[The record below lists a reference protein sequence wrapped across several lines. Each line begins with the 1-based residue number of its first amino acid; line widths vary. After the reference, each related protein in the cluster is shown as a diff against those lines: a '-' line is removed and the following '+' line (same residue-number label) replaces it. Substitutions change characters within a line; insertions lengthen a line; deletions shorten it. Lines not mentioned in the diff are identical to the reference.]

1 MKLIILIII
10 FNFYNCVVYSQIINN
25 NSANENTKIG
35 YYAAYEKQY
44 STIVGE
50 YTSYLGL
57 DGGIIINDTY
67 IIGLNFRE
75 LNEEPSHL
83 KKSIGFYSVSLPN
96 LQTYYVSILF
106 GYSSYQNKTYN
117 LNSGFKLGN
126 GYASY
131 SNFKIDESGTFA
143 QYQITNNSH
152 YFVFEPY
159 IGVEFKPNIYWI
171 RFEING
177 SYRFVTGLII
187 PEYKNNDLNGLGISI
202 KLKLGLF

>member
-1 MKLIILIII
+1 M
-10 FNFYNCVVYSQIINN
+10 INN
-25 NSANENTKIG
+25 STAKDNTKIG
-35 YYAAYEKQY
+35 FYAAYEKQY

-50 YTSYLGL
+50 YSSYFGI
-57 DGGIIINDTY
+57 DAGIIINDTY
-67 IIGLNFRE
+67 IIGLNYRE

-83 KKSIGFYSVSLPN
+83 KKSIGIYSASLPD
-96 LQTYYVSILF
+96 LQAYYVSLLF

-117 LNSGFKLGN
+117 INSGFKLGN

-131 SNFKIDESGTFA
+131 SNFKIDESGTSA

-159 IGVEFKPNIYWI
+159 IGVEFKPNINWI

-177 SYRFVTGLII
+177 SYRFVTGLTI
-187 PEYKNNDLNGLGISI
+187 PEYKNSDLNGPGISV
-202 KLKLGLF
+202 KLKLGYF